1 MPPSD
6 EGGGTPQVCRGE
18 RYTHFLSRFYAA
30 AKAVEEYI
38 MREKHAFLECAQAV
52 NTHGIKGAVR
62 LASRCDSPSVLASLK
77 TMYLREGDGY
87 RAMPVVH
94 ASVQKNMVLATFAEV
109 DTLEKAIALR
119 DKIFYAKR
127 EDLPLPA
134 GAHFVA
140 DLLGLPVIDTDSG
153 QACGVLEDVT
163 FPGAHPVY
171 VVRDGDHC
179 FMIPAVPAF
188 ILDISFGQDRPEGI
202 YVRLIEGMREG

>member
-1 MPPSD
+1 
-6 EGGGTPQVCRGE
+6 
-18 RYTHFLSRFYAA
+18 
-30 AKAVEEYI
+30 
-38 MREKHAFLECAQAV
+38 MREKQAYLECAQAV
-52 NTHGIKGAVR
+52 NTHGVKGGVR

-77 TMYLREGDGY
+77 TMYLREGDEY
-87 RAMPVVH
+87 RAMSVVH
-94 ASVQKNMVLATFAEV
+94 ASVQKNMVLATFAGI
-109 DTLEKAIALR
+109 DTLEGAVALR

-127 EDLPLPA
+127 EDLPLSE

-153 QACGVLEDVT
+153 EPCGVLEDVT

-171 VVRDGDHC
+171 VVRDGEHS

-188 ILDISFGQDRPEGI
+188 ILEISFGQEKPEGI

>member
-1 MPPSD
+1 
-6 EGGGTPQVCRGE
+6 
-18 RYTHFLSRFYAA
+18 
-30 AKAVEEYI
+30 
-38 MREKHAFLECAQAV
+38 MREKQAYLECAQAV
-52 NTHGIKGAVR
+52 NTHGVKGGVR

-77 TMYLREGDGY
+77 TMYLREGDEY
-87 RAMPVVH
+87 RAMSVVH
-94 ASVQKNMVLATFAEV
+94 ASVQKNMVLATFAGI
-109 DTLEKAIALR
+109 DTLEGAVALR

-127 EDLPLPA
+127 EDLPLSE

-153 QACGVLEDVT
+153 EPCGVLEDVT

-171 VVRDGDHC
+171 VVRDHS

-188 ILDISFGQDRPEGI
+188 ILEISFGQEKPEGI